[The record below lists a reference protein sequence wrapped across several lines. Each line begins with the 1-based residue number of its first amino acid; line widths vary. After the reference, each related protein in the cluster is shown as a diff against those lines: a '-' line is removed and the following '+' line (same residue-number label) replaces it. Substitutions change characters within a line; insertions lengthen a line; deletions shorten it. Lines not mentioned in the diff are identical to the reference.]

1 MTYRVSRETEYVKL
15 LMIKKSTQ
23 TLDETTKAYTRK
35 YFVEEKLMAL
45 RNLISKVKDTFQT
58 VVQQAAASKS
68 CSK

>member
-1 MTYRVSRETEYVKL
+1 VTYRVSRETEYVKL

-23 TLDETTKAYTRK
+23 LLDENTKAYTRK
-35 YFVEEKLMAL
+35 YFVEEKLMGL
-45 RNLISKVKDTFQT
+45 QNLISKVKDIFQT